1 MAKKT
6 KIKNTIIND
15 PIYGFISIP
24 YGIINAIIDHP
35 YFQRLRRI
43 KQLGLTHL
51 VYPGAYHTRF
61 QHALGAMHLM
71 GQAIEVLRSKGHRIT
86 DGEEMGVLIAI
97 LLHDIG
103 HGPFSHVLENSI
115 VKNVTHEYLSDLFM
129 ENLNTSFKGKLDLA
143 IKIFENKYKKKFLHQ
158 LVASQLDMDRLD
170 YLKRDSFFTG
180 VAEGV
185 ISSDRIIKT
194 LNIVEDKLV
203 LEAKGI
209 YSVESFLIARRL
221 MYWQV
226 YLHKTVISAEYL
238 LIKIL
243 QRAKEIKKNG
253 GELFAT
259 PGLEFFLSK
268 HYTKKDFD
276 SDEMVLKRFAEL
288 DDYDIFASIKT
299 WMNVDDIILSRLSS
313 SLVNRELFHVEIQ
326 DKPFSKTLI
335 NSYLNSC
342 SSKYKI
348 SNEDARYFVFT
359 DQISNSAYNPGDEK
373 INILYKSGDL
383 VDIAKASDQLN
394 ISVLSKRVRK
404 YFLCIPKEFQK

>member
-1 MAKKT
+1 MARKT
-6 KIKNTIIND
+6 KIKNTILND

-24 YGIINAIIDHP
+24 YGIINKLIDHA

-71 GQAIEVLRSKGHRIT
+71 GQVIDVLRSKGHKIT
-86 DGEEMGVLIAI
+86 GEEETGVLIAI

-115 VKNVTHEYLSDLFM
+115 VKNVTHEYLSDLIM
-129 ENLNTSFKGKLDLA
+129 GDLNTIFRGKLDLA
-143 IKIFENKYKKKFLHQ
+143 IKIFENKYRKKFLHQ

-194 LNIVEDKLV
+194 LNIVDDNLV

-243 QRAKEIKKNG
+243 QRAKEIIKNG

-259 PGLEFFLSK
+259 PALEFFLK
-268 HYTKKDFD
+268 NQYTKKDFV
-276 SDEMVLKRFAEL
+276 SDEKVLKKFAQL

-299 WMNVDDIILSRLSS
+299 WMNADDIILSRLSS
-313 SLVNRELFHVEIQ
+313 SLVNRELFHIEIQ
-326 DKPFSKTLI
+326 DKPFTGTAIKK
-335 NSYLNSC
+335 YLNIC
-342 SSKYKI
+342 SAKFKI
-348 SNEDARYFVFT
+348 SNVEARYFVFT
-359 DQISNSAYNPGDEK
+359 DQISNSAYNPSDDK

-394 ISVLSKRVRK
+394 VSVLSKRVRK
-404 YFLCIPKEFQK
+404 YFLCVPKEFKQ

>member
-1 MAKKT
+1 MARKT
-6 KIKNTIIND
+6 KIKNTILND

-24 YGIINAIIDHP
+24 YGIINMLIDHT

-71 GQAIEVLRSKGHRIT
+71 GQVIDVLRSKGHKIT
-86 DGEEMGVLIAI
+86 GEEETGVLIAI

-103 HGPFSHVLENSI
+103 HGPFSHALENSI
-115 VKNVTHEYLSDLFM
+115 VKNVTHEYLSDLIM
-129 ENLNTSFKGKLDLA
+129 GDLNITFRGKLDLA
-143 IKIFENKYKKKFLHQ
+143 IKIFENKYRKKFLHQ

-243 QRAKEIKKNG
+243 QRAKEIIKNG

-259 PGLEFFLSK
+259 PALEFFLK
-268 HYTKKDFD
+268 KQYTKKDFV
-276 SDEMVLKRFAEL
+276 SDEKVLKKFAQL
-288 DDYDIFASIKT
+288 DDYDIFSSIKT
-299 WMNVDDIILSRLSS
+299 WMNADDIILSRLSS
-313 SLVNRELFHVEIQ
+313 SLVNRELFHIEIQ
-326 DKPFSKTLI
+326 DKPFSEPVIDK
-335 NSYLNSC
+335 YLNIC
-342 SSKYKI
+342 SAKFKI
-348 SNEDARYFVFT
+348 SNVEARYFVFT
-359 DQISNSAYNPGDEK
+359 DQISNSAYNPGDDK
-373 INILYKSGDL
+373 INILYKSGEL
-383 VDIAKASDQLN
+383 IDIAKASDQLN
-394 ISVLSKRVRK
+394 VSVLSKRVRK
-404 YFLCIPKEFQK
+404 YFLCVPKEFK